1 MFAVPHII
9 LAEMD
14 IKRQAGFARRNV
26 HEKAGNQI
34 GKSLSPRIWSEDG
47 SAGGGWGEECRAV
60 RAKLAPPPA
69 RILGGQNTKEKC
81 HFLF

>member
-1 MFAVPHII
+1 MSVALHTI

-14 IKRQAGFARRNV
+14 IKQQADFARRNV
-26 HEKAGNQI
+26 HEKAESQI

-47 SAGGGWGEECRAV
+47 SAFLPPTPSCRAV

-69 RILGGQNTKEKC
+69 
-81 HFLF
+81 